1 MSTDE
6 TDDDLE
12 FYRNMSD
19 EDVKHALFLVMLRN
33 MIDDELTTFMP
44 KDRPPKPRKS
54 LEELGVTWDD
64 VMAIRD
70 VPRRVG

>member
-1 MSTDE
+1 MIED
-6 TDDDLE
+6 TDDGLE

-44 KDRPPKPRKS
+44 KDRPPKPRQS
-54 LEELGVTWDD
+54 LEELGVAWDD